1 MVRFG
6 REAADH
12 KGLVENL
19 SDTGLLLTS
28 HQVFPPQ
35 TKLRIEFS
43 LGGSPGILEGV
54 VRWARRMPPSVSHVI
69 PSGMGVRLTSAP
81 SSLHDLFAALDRKRA
96 G

>member
-6 REAADH
+6 PDDADH
-12 KGLVENL
+12 KGFVENI

-28 HQVFPPQ
+28 KHVLPPQ
-35 TKLRIEFS
+35 TRIRIEFT
-43 LGGSPGILEGV
+43 LGDSPGILEGV

-81 SSLHDLFAALDRKRA
+81 SSLHDLVAALDRKRA
-96 G
+96 R